1 MASKKGTTP
10 RKKAAARKAAP
21 APKAASAPDR
31 YGVKMVR
38 GRTYTYRG
46 KKFLRWQC
54 YVVTREVRDVLVM
67 NRSGYFID
75 VDLEGPVSNQP
86 IPVVKHPPLHPLT
99 SQHLVRRS
107 APLPPV
113 AAVQA
118 PAPEE
123 VQFSEAAPEAVESQ
137 FSDDIPDNP
146 DFAVETLQPTADF
159 GVDPLV
165 PSPGIGEDQGEE
177 V

>member
-10 RKKAAARKAAP
+10 RNKAAARKATE
-21 APKAASAPDR
+21 APDR
-31 YGVKMVR
+31 FGVKMVR

-46 KKFLRWQC
+46 KKFHRWQC
-54 YVVTREVRDVLVM
+54 YVVTREVRDVLVL

-86 IPVVKHPPLHPLT
+86 IPVVKHPPKHRLT

-107 APLPPV
+107 PLPVPV
-113 AAVQA
+113 TEVQA
-118 PAPEE
+118 PVIEE
-123 VQFSEAAPEAVESQ
+123 VEFTEAAPEQIESQ
-137 FSDDIPDNP
+137 FSDDLPDDP
-146 DFAVETLQPTADF
+146 DFAVEALEPTADF
-159 GVDPLV
+159 GVAPLV
-165 PSPGIGEDQGEE
+165 PSPGIGEDPGEE